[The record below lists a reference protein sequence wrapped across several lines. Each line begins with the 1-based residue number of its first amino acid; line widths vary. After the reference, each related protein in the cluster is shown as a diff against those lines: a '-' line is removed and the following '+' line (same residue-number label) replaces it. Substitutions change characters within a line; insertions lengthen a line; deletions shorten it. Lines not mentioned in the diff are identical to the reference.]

1 MAVDIK
7 ELSFQLERHEGL
19 RLNPYYCTAGKL
31 TIGVGRNL
39 EAVGISKAEA
49 MFMLQNDIIR
59 VMAEL
64 DEHIPWWKELSQ
76 TRQHVLVDMAFN
88 LGIFGLLKFQ
98 KTLKAIQEERF
109 ADAAVEMLDSRWA
122 KQVGQRAQTLSQA
135 MATDVLELP

>member
-1 MAVDIK
+1 MAVDMRVLT
-7 ELSFQLERHEGL
+7 EQLMTHEGI

-49 MFMLQNDIIR
+49 MFMLENDVIR

-64 DEHIPWWKELSQ
+64 DEHLPWWRDLSQ
-76 TRQHVLVDMAFN
+76 TRRHVLVDMTFN
-88 LGIFGLLKFQ
+88 LGIFGLMKFQ
-98 KTLKAIQEERF
+98 NTLRAIQDERF

-122 KQVGQRAQTLSQA
+122 EQVGQRAKTLAQ
-135 MATDVLELP
+135 MMETDAQ